1 MKSAPVWGLPNM
13 NEPAPIVACFG
24 ETLWDFL
31 PRGAFPGGA
40 PFNVAYHLHRL
51 GLQAHLVSAVGQDLL
66 GDDLL
71 RRMKDWGLDT
81 TGVSRRLGLP
91 TGYVRALLDAAGS
104 AHYEIATEVAW
115 DQIIPGED
123 STRAVF
129 GAGALVFGTL
139 AQRSAVNRAS
149 LDRLLA
155 VLPAGAL
162 RVLDVNLRAPHDDI
176 EFVRDCARRASLL
189 KLNSDEAARLNHAR
203 PGEGRDEDHAR
214 SLARDCGCALV
225 CITAGEKGA
234 GILAEDTWHPAPTP
248 SVTVRDTVGAGD
260 AFTAGLLAGLLLH
273 RETPANALQRASR
286 MGAFVA
292 SQDGA
297 TPAYSVNEAGQPT
310 LSP

>member
-1 MKSAPVWGLPNM
+1 M
-13 NEPAPIVACFG
+13 NNPAPIVACFG
-24 ETLWDFL
+24 EILWDFL

-51 GLQAHLVSAVGQDLL
+51 GLHAHLVSAVGQDLL

-71 RRMKDWGLDT
+71 RRMKDWGLET
-81 TGVSRRLGLP
+81 SGVTRHLGLP
-91 TGYVRALLDAAGS
+91 TGYVRAQLDAAGS

-139 AQRSAVNRAS
+139 AQRAAVNRAS
-149 LDRLLA
+149 LERLLS

-162 RVLDVNLRAPHDDI
+162 RVLDVNLRAPYDDI

-189 KLNSDEAARLNHAR
+189 KLNSNEAARLNHAQ

-214 SLARDCGCALV
+214 DLARDCGCAIV

-234 GILAEDTWHPAPTP
+234 GILANDTWHEAPAQP
-248 SVTVRDTVGAGD
+248 VTVRDTVGAGD
-260 AFTAGLLAGLLLH
+260 AFTAGLLAGLLH
-273 RETPANALQRASR
+273 HHESPADALARACR
-286 MGAFVA
+286 MGEFVA
-292 SQDGA
+292 AHDGA
-297 TPAYSVNEAGQPT
+297 TPGYHLTENGQPT
-310 LSP
+310 APT

>member
-1 MKSAPVWGLPNM
+1 MTAARPSLL
-13 NEPAPIVACFG
+13 CFG
-24 ETLWDFL
+24 EILWDFL
-31 PRGAFPGGA
+31 PAGLFPGGA

-51 GLQAHLVSAVGQDLL
+51 GLRAHLVSAVGQDLL

-71 RRMKDWGLDT
+71 RRMKDWGLEA
-81 TGVSRRLGLP
+81 TGVARHLGLP
-91 TGYVRALLDAAGS
+91 TGYVRALLDASGS

-123 STRAVF
+123 STRAAF
-129 GAGALVFGTL
+129 GASALVFGTL

-162 RVLDVNLRAPHDDI
+162 RVLDVNLRAPYDDI
-176 EFVRDCARRASLL
+176 EFVRECARRASLL
-189 KLNSDEAARLNHAR
+189 KLNSDEAARLNHAQ

-214 SLARDCGCALV
+214 GLARDCGCALV
-225 CITAGEKGA
+225 CVTAGDQGA
-234 GILAEDTWHPAPTP
+234 GILAQDTWHTVPARP
-248 SVTVRDTVGAGD
+248 VAVRDTVGAGD
-260 AFTAGLLAGLLLH
+260 AFTAGLLAGLLAH
-273 RETPANALQRASR
+273 RESPAEALARACR

-297 TPAYSVNEAGQPT
+297 TPAYSLNDAGHPANP
-310 LSP
+310 S